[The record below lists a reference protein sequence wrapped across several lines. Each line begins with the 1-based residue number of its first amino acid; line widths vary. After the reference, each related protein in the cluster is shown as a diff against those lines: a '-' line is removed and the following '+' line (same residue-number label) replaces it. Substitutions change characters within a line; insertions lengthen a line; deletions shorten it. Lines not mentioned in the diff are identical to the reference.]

1 MAIDS
6 LLRPGDKIDI
16 RSVTAINR
24 AERTGEKVSV
34 MASQV
39 LDFVGENVVIA
50 MPYDMGRMILLDV
63 GVSYEMVFY
72 TSKGLYRAMGQVESR
87 HKDNNIYTATVVFTT
102 DLVKYQRREY
112 FRLQCIIGI
121 QTYVISE
128 EIAKRRLERELAAL
142 VENDETIASTMQS
155 GVAVDLSGGGIRY
168 ISMQM
173 MEPGT
178 YVAVK
183 IGLNGENVN
192 EVFVL
197 AGKIISSVKATN
209 ATDRYETR
217 IEFCIH
223 TPRIQDSIIK
233 YIFDEDRK
241 LRQRGR

>member
-1 MAIDS
+1 MALDS
-6 LLRPGDKIDI
+6 ILRPGDKIDV
-16 RSVTAINR
+16 RSVSAINR

-39 LDFVGENVVIA
+39 LDFVGDNVVIA

-63 GVSYEMVFY
+63 GITYEMVFY
-72 TSKGLYRAMGQVESR
+72 TSKGLYRAMGQVASR
-87 HKDNNIYTATVVFTT
+87 HKDNNIYTATVALTT

-121 QTYVISE
+121 QTYVITE
-128 EIAKRRLERELAAL
+128 EIAKRRMERELAAII
-142 VENDETIASTMQS
+142 EQEEIAATMQS

-178 YVAVK
+178 YIAVK
-183 IGLNGENVN
+183 LGLNGENVN

-197 AGKIISSVKATN
+197 AGRIISSVRAIN

-223 TPRIQDSIIK
+223 TPKIQDSIIK